1 MAWKGTRPQDVV
13 DRDEA
18 VLQFLRDH
26 GMRSRN
32 DIAAGLDITPQLAYL
47 SLFRLRERGNVKRCL
62 SEQNELLWSAA
73 VEEPCP

>member
-26 GMRSRN
+26 GMSSRN
-32 DIAAGLDITPQLAYL
+32 TIAAGLEITPQLAYL
-47 SLFRLRERGNVKRCL
+47 SLFRLREAGTVKRCL
-62 SEQNELLWSAA
+62 SETNEQMWSAA